1 MALTTKL
8 AATVMAA
15 AAATVLAA
23 GTPALASS
31 HGNNAITSLTG
42 PEVISGTVHG
52 REALLSHPAIPL
64 RWSGLVST
72 HSVIRL
78 GGPGIRKGDIRSL
91 SSPAGR
97 LDVLFTRKPQS
108 RHSFN
113 TRTCQYGYVQELPL
127 RILGGRSTRQFAGAS
142 GPGAVQVGFSGYLP
156 RYTSGPKKGQC
167 RTSAQ
172 PMNKGAKATFL
183 ASLVLTL
190 R

>member
-8 AATVMAA
+8 AATMVAA
-15 AAATVLAA
+15 AATTVLAA

-31 HGNNAITSLTG
+31 HGNGAITSLTG

-64 RWSGLVST
+64 RWSGLVPT
-72 HSVIRL
+72 HSVVRL
-78 GGPGIRKGDIRSL
+78 GGPSIRKGDIKSL

-97 LDVLFTRKPQS
+97 LGVVFTRKPQS

-113 TRTCQYGYVQELPL
+113 ARTCQYGYVEELPL
-127 RILGGRSTRQFAGAS
+127 RVLGGRSTRQFAGAS

-156 RYTSGPKKGQC
+156 RYTSGPRKGQC
-167 RTSAQ
+167 RTNAQ
-172 PMNKGAKATFL
+172 PLNRGAKATFL